1 MPRLVV
7 TNEKRRHAAM
17 DVGEERQYCSDKAS
31 GGWWLFDP
39 KFCNRGTVGAKAVC
53 CGSAIRRRVVEF
65 SVKCRVCRLNWC
77 ASASE
82 VNMDGRE
89 GEGWADESDD

>member
-17 DVGEERQYCSDKAS
+17 GVGEERQYCGNEAS

-39 KFCNRGTVGAKAVC
+39 KLCNRGTMGAKAVC
-53 CGSAIRRRVVEF
+53 CGSAIRREVEF
-65 SVKCRVCRLNWC
+65 GVKRRVCQLR
-77 ASASE
+77 
-82 VNMDGRE
+82 
-89 GEGWADESDD
+89 